1 MPIFGEKRANFALQ
15 NRNLIFKSDYL
26 PLDFNKYGKV
36 PVKDDDRFVPHL
48 GKMPSYLV
56 NSGHN

>member
-1 MPIFGEKRANFALQ
+1 MEILFSNKMILA
-15 NRNLIFKSDYL
+15 
-26 PLDFNKYGKV
+26 LDFNKYGKV

>member
-1 MPIFGEKRANFALQ
+1 MPIFGALSKKNVQ
-15 NRNLIFKSDYL
+15 NRNLIFKMIL
-26 PLDFNKYGKV
+26 ALDFNKYGKV

-48 GKMPSYLV
+48 GKMPSYVV